1 MRSLQRQKNE
11 RLRCQSYVTYNCILF
26 HFMGVVVECEIALKS
41 LLYEDFKSYYI
52 HLIWKGA
59 LACASC
65 NWSTRAVRLLW
76 SHCVCLIYMLI
87 LRTRVTQ
94 WASETSFRHSC
105 MPNRTF
111 ILWVPCVKRNC
122 RVCFQF
128 LQGIGC
134 GGATQIKSHTFAVSE
149 RHDKLRLSYRV
160 SVTASG
166 PSAARVAEQ
175 AVNHDIIVDNVSQKH
190 INESRSL
197 LTKFYF
203 I

>member
-1 MRSLQRQKNE
+1 MRILSHII
-11 RLRCQSYVTYNCILF
+11 YILF
-26 HFMGVVVECEIALKS
+26 GRGRWHVLLAIGVRVPCVYC
-41 LLYEDFKSYYI
+41 
-52 HLIWKGA
+52 GV
-59 LACASC
+59 
-65 NWSTRAVRLLW
+65 T
-76 SHCVCLIYMLI
+76 VCLIYMLI

-160 SVTASG
+160 PVTASG